1 MGFPSLHPGIV
12 WGFASVQHTVDH
24 GALTVLSWLLPKRL
38 LPGGSKL
45 CPSHSGSARYP
56 APWPS
61 FFFLLNLN
69 LIGPQLWSL
78 LYDPVFGVLIS
89 QDNGEECSLAWVELA
104 ALFGFFR
111 GTVLPCGLCFP
122 EFQRSP

>member
-1 MGFPSLHPGIV
+1 MVPSQYSPGSFLRGCSLGEV
-12 WGFASVQHTVDH
+12 SC
-24 GALTVLSWLLPKRL
+24 ALPTLA
-38 LPGGSKL
+38 LPGTQLLGHL
-45 CPSHSGSARYP
+45 
-56 APWPS
+56 